1 MMKKKINKGPARCKV
16 KNTLKSYLHTRNN
29 SSQSFNHAL
38 YNICIVGMPTR
49 QMKKEVDNT

>member
-49 QMKKEVDNT
+49 QMKKAVDNT